1 LFCFES
7 FLFMSNTI
15 VIGAQWGDEG
25 KGKIVDL
32 LTEQADV
39 VVRPQGGNN
48 AGHTVVSEGR
58 QYIVHLIPSG
68 ILWPGKF
75 CVIGNGVVMDPI
87 ALLGE
92 IDGLAEKGIS
102 VTPENLAISDRAHL
116 VMPFHREMDAYRETS
131 RGNSKIG
138 TTKRGIGPTYGDKID
153 RIGFRVHDLVG
164 DPVRFLARLGERI
177 EECNVLFTSVGLE
190 PLSSETIGRDLLAA
204 AERLRPF
211 VTDTVASLHRAM
223 AEGKQLLF
231 EGAQGT
237 YLDIDQGTYPYVTSS
252 NTTSGGACT
261 GSGVPPQRIDRVVG
275 VTKAYTTRVGEGPFP
290 TQNDELADRF
300 HKMGR
305 EFGATTG
312 RKRRCGWLDLV
323 LVRYAAMVNG
333 FDDLAITILDGLDDC
348 PEIPVCTHYELDG
361 QRIDLP
367 PAAVT
372 DFARVVPVYET
383 LPGWLCDTTGVTR
396 YEDLPANALAYLARI
411 ETETS
416 TRVSMVGVGP
426 AREQTIV
433 R

>member
-1 LFCFES
+1 
-7 FLFMSNTI
+7 MSNTI

-32 LTEQADV
+32 LTESADV
-39 VVRPQGGNN
+39 VVRAQGGNN
-48 AGHTVVSEGR
+48 AGHTVISDGR
-58 QYIVHLIPSG
+58 EYILHLIPSG
-68 ILWPGKF
+68 ILWPGKL
-75 CVIGNGVVMDPI
+75 CVIGNGVVMDPV

-92 IDGLAEKGIS
+92 IDGLAEKGIEVS
-102 VTPENLAISDRAHL
+102 SDSLKISNRAHL
-116 VMPFHREMDAYRETS
+116 VMPFHRELDAYREAS
-131 RGNSKIG
+131 RGAGKIG

-153 RIGFRVHDLVG
+153 RIGFRLHDLVG
-164 DPVRFLARLGERI
+164 DPGAFTERLLERVAN
-177 EECNVLFTSVGLE
+177 CNRLFDSVGMDKLDGE
-190 PLSSETIGRDLLAA
+190 AIGRDLLAA
-204 AERLRPF
+204 ADRLVPYCA
-211 VTDTVASLHRAM
+211 DTVDILHRAIK
-223 AEGKQLLF
+223 EKRSLLF

-261 GSGVPPQRIDRVVG
+261 GSGVPPQKIDRVFG

-290 TQNDELADRF
+290 TQNGDLADRF

-348 PEIPVCTHYELDG
+348 AEIPVCTHYELDG
-361 QRIDLP
+361 EKLRLP
-367 PAAVT
+367 PASAK
-372 DFARVVPVYET
+372 DFERAEPVYEN
-383 LPGWLCDTTGVTR
+383 LPGWLSDTTACRT
-396 YEDLPANALAYLARI
+396 YDDLPENARAYLARI
-411 ETETS
+411 EQETETA
-416 TRVSMVGVGP
+416 VSIVGVGP
-426 AREQTIV
+426 ARDQTII

>member
-1 LFCFES
+1 
-7 FLFMSNTI
+7 MSNTI

-32 LTEQADV
+32 LTEKTDV

-48 AGHTVVSEGR
+48 AGHTVISEGV
-58 QYIVHLIPSG
+58 QYILHLIPSG
-68 ILWPGKF
+68 ILWPGKL

-87 ALLGE
+87 ALLKE
-92 IDGLAEKGIS
+92 IDGLVEKGIAVS
-102 VTPENLAISDRAHL
+102 PANLQISNRAHL

-131 RGNSKIG
+131 RGAAKIG

-153 RIGFRVHDLVG
+153 RIGFRLHDLVG
-164 DPVRFLARLGERI
+164 DPVNFTERLYARVA
-177 EECNVLFTSVGLE
+177 ECNVLFESVGMEKLE
-190 PLSSETIGRDLLAA
+190 AEAIGKELLAA
-204 AERLRPF
+204 AERLAPYC
-211 VTDTVASLHRAM
+211 TDTVETLHRAM
-223 AEGKQLLF
+223 KEGRSLLF

-261 GSGVPPQRIDRVVG
+261 GSGVPPQKIDRVVG

-290 TQNDELADRF
+290 TQNDTLADRF

-333 FDDLAITILDGLDDC
+333 FSELAITILDGLDDC
-348 PEIPVCTHYELDG
+348 AEIPVCTHYELDG
-361 QRIDLP
+361 KKLLLP
-367 PAAVT
+367 PASAR
-372 DFARVVPVYET
+372 DFQRVVPVYEN
-383 LPGWLCDTTGVTR
+383 LPGWQCDTTGVTR

-411 ETETS
+411 EL
-416 TRVSMVGVGP
+416 
-426 AREQTIV
+426 
-433 R
+433 

>member
-1 LFCFES
+1 
-7 FLFMSNTI
+7 MSNTI

-32 LTEQADV
+32 LTESADV

-48 AGHTVVSEGR
+48 AGHTVISEGK
-58 QYIVHLIPSG
+58 QYILHLIPSG
-68 ILWPGKF
+68 ILWPGKQ
-75 CVIGNGVVMDPI
+75 CVIGNGVVMDPV

-92 IDGLAEKGIS
+92 IDGLAEKGIA
-102 VTPENLAISDRAHL
+102 VTPENLMISTRAHL
-116 VMPFHREMDAYRETS
+116 VMPFHREMDAYREAAK
-131 RGNSKIG
+131 GDGKIG

-153 RIGFRVHDLVG
+153 RIGFRLHDLVG
-164 DPVRFLARLGERI
+164 DPIAFAERLHRRVSD
-177 EECNVLFTSVGLE
+177 CNTLFESVGMEKLDA
-190 PLSSETIGRDLLAA
+190 ETIGQELLAA
-204 AERLRPF
+204 GERLAPYSA
-211 VTDTVASLHRAM
+211 DTVAFLHEAM
-223 AEGKQLLF
+223 AEGKSLLF

-261 GSGVPPQRIDRVVG
+261 GSGVPPQKIDRVVG

-290 TQNDELADRF
+290 TQNDTLADRF

-348 PEIPVCTHYELDG
+348 AEIPVCTHYELDG
-361 QRIDLP
+361 EKLRLP
-367 PAAVT
+367 PASAK
-372 DFARVVPVYET
+372 DFERVVPVYEN
-383 LPGWLCDTTGVTR
+383 LPGWQSDTTGVTR
-396 YEDLPANALAYLARI
+396 YDDLPDNARAYLARI
-411 ETETS
+411 EEETG

-426 AREQTIV
+426 SRDQTIV

>member
-1 LFCFES
+1 
-7 FLFMSNTI
+7 MSNTI

-32 LTEQADV
+32 LTEKADV

-48 AGHTVVSEGR
+48 AGHTVISEGR
-58 QYIVHLIPSG
+58 QYILHLIPSG
-68 ILWPGKF
+68 ILWPGKL
-75 CVIGNGVVMDPI
+75 CVIGNGVVMDPV
-87 ALLGE
+87 ALLKE
-92 IDGLAEKGIS
+92 IDGLEEKGIAVS
-102 VTPENLAISDRAHL
+102 PENLVISNRAHL
-116 VMPFHREMDAYRETS
+116 VMPFHREMDAYKEAHRTV
-131 RGNSKIG
+131 KIG

-153 RIGFRVHDLVG
+153 RIGFRLHELVG
-164 DPVRFLARLGERI
+164 DPAAFLERYRTRVA
-177 EECNVLFTSVGLE
+177 ECNRLFESVGLA
-190 PLSSETIGRDLLAA
+190 PLDAESTGAELLAA
-204 AERLRPF
+204 GQRLAPYCA
-211 VTDTVASLHRAM
+211 DTVEILHREM
-223 AEGKQLLF
+223 KVGRTLLF

-261 GSGVPPQRIDRVVG
+261 GSGVPPHRIDRVVG

-290 TQNDELADRF
+290 TQNDDLADRF

-333 FDDLAITILDGLDDC
+333 FDELAITILDGLDDC
-348 PEIPVCTHYELDG
+348 GEIPVCTHYELDG
-361 QRIDLP
+361 KVLRLP
-367 PAAVT
+367 PASAR
-372 DFARVVPVYET
+372 DFQRVKPVYEM
-383 LPGWLCDTTGVTR
+383 LPGWRSDTAGVTR

-411 ETETS
+411 EKETD
-416 TRVSMVGVGP
+416 TPVTMVGVGP
-426 AREQTIV
+426 SRDQTIL

>member
-1 LFCFES
+1 
-7 FLFMSNTI
+7 MSNTI

-32 LTEQADV
+32 LTEKTDV

-48 AGHTVVSEGR
+48 AGHTVINDGVE
-58 QYIVHLIPSG
+58 YILHLIPSG
-68 ILWPGKF
+68 IIWPGKQ
-75 CVIGNGVVMDPI
+75 CVIG
-87 ALLGE
+87 
-92 IDGLAEKGIS
+92 DGLASKGLL
-102 VTPENLAISDRAHL
+102 VTPERMMISSRAHL
-116 VMPFHREMDAYRETS
+116 VMPFHRALDAYREACK
-131 RGNSKIG
+131 GEGKIG

-153 RIGFRVHDLVG
+153 RIGFRLHDLVG
-164 DPVRFLARLGERI
+164 DPMSFTERLYRRI
-177 EECNVLFTSVGLE
+177 SDCNTLFEQVGMKHLDA
-190 PLSSETIGRDLLAA
+190 ETIGKDLLAA
-204 AERLRPF
+204 AERLAPF
-211 VTDTVASLHRAM
+211 CVDTVGFLHEAM
-223 AEGKQLLF
+223 KDGKSLLF

-261 GSGVPPQRIDRVVG
+261 GSGVSPRKIDRVVG

-290 TQNDELADRF
+290 TQHDTLADRF

-333 FDDLAITILDGLDDC
+333 FDDLDDC
-348 PEIPVCTHYELDG
+348 EEIPVCTHYELDEEKLL
-361 QRIDLP
+361 LP
-367 PAAVT
+367 PASPT
-372 DFARVVPVYET
+372 DFERVVPVYDT
-383 LPGWLCDTTGVTR
+383 LPGWQSDTTAIKH
-396 YEDLPANALAYLARI
+396 YDDLPENAQAYLNRI
-411 ETETS
+411 EQETD

-426 AREQTIV
+426 SRDQTII

>member
-1 LFCFES
+1 
-7 FLFMSNTI
+7 MSNTI

-32 LTEQADV
+32 LTEKTDI

-48 AGHTVVSEGR
+48 AGHTVINDGVE
-58 QYIVHLIPSG
+58 YILHLIPSG
-68 ILWPGKF
+68 ILWPGKQ

-92 IDGLAEKGIS
+92 IDGLAQKGIP
-102 VTPENLAISDRAHL
+102 VTPENMMISSRAHL
-116 VMPFHREMDAYRETS
+116 VMPFHREMDAYREAS
-131 RGNSKIG
+131 KGAGKIG

-153 RIGFRVHDLVG
+153 RIGFRLHDLVG
-164 DPVRFLARLGERI
+164 DPLSFTERLSGRI
-177 EECNVLFTSVGLE
+177 RDCNTLFESVGM
-190 PLSSETIGRDLLAA
+190 ETLDAEAVGRDLLAA
-204 AERLRPF
+204 AERLAPF
-211 VTDTVASLHRAM
+211 CGDTVGFLHRAM
-223 AEGKQLLF
+223 KEGKSLLF

-261 GSGVPPQRIDRVVG
+261 GSGVPPQKIDRVVG

-290 TQNDELADRF
+290 TQNDTLADRF

-348 PEIPVCTHYELDG
+348 AEIPVCTHYELDG
-361 QRIDLP
+361 EKLFLP
-367 PAAVT
+367 PASAK
-372 DFARVVPVYET
+372 DFERVVPVYEN
-383 LPGWLCDTTGVTR
+383 LPGWQSDTTGIQR
-396 YEDLPANALAYLARI
+396 YDDLPENARAYLARI
-411 ETETS
+411 ELETETQ
-416 TRVSMVGVGP
+416 VSMVGVGP
-426 AREQTIV
+426 SRDQTII